1 MHTLRTL
8 LIIAALSYLLG
19 SIPFGYLLVRIFRG
33 EDVRQSGSGNIGAT
47 NVSRKAPTLGVIT
60 LLLDALKGSVAAG
73 TAYFLSGRMAD
84 GSLPYRAM
92 SVAAF
97 CAVLGH
103 MFPVW
108 LKFRGGKGVAT
119 GLGSFLVIAPK
130 AVLLAAGIFIGVVIV
145 FRYVSLGSIIA
156 VASFPVLVYVMQAY
170 GDVPLALA
178 LMIATSLLI
187 VFKHHENIMR
197 LVAGTE
203 SRVGAKS
210 A

>member
-1 MHTLRTL
+1 VQKF
-8 LIIAALSYLLG
+8 LIIAAVSYLLG
-19 SIPFGYLLVRIFRG
+19 SIPFGYLFVRIFRG

-47 NVSRKAPTLGVIT
+47 NVSRRSPALGIIT
-60 LLLDALKGSVAAG
+60 LLFDALKGSAAAG
-73 TAYFLSGRMAD
+73 AAYVLSGRMAD
-84 GSLPYRAM
+84 GALPYRAM

-108 LKFRGGKGVAT
+108 LKLRGGKGVAT

-130 AVLLAAGIFIGVVIV
+130 AVLVAVAIFIGAVVI

-156 VASFPVLVYVMQAY
+156 VASFPMLVYVMRAY

-178 LMIATSLLI
+178 FMIATSLLI
-187 VFKHHENIMR
+187 IFKHHENIRR
-197 LVAGTE
+197 LLAGTE
-203 SRVGAKS
+203 NRMGAKS